1 MNKTKSSMIDKN
13 PKDAIK
19 LDLVVLDKSQ
29 TYSEEKM
36 LTEDGLYRYLY
47 QPAEQ
52 LEGQKNKLQ
61 TFSGIKIGIGLIKL

>member
-1 MNKTKSSMIDKN
+1 MIDKN

-47 QPAEQ
+47 QSAEQ

-61 TFSGIKIGIGLIKL
+61 TISGIKIGIGLIKL

>member
-1 MNKTKSSMIDKN
+1 MNKTKSSKKEKN

-52 LEGQKNKLQ
+52 HEGQKNKLQ

>member
-1 MNKTKSSMIDKN
+1 MIDKN

-47 QPAEQ
+47 QSAEQ

>member
-47 QPAEQ
+47 QSAEQ

>member
-1 MNKTKSSMIDKN
+1 MIDKN

-52 LEGQKNKLQ
+52 HEGQKKQASDFFWNKNWYRFNQ
-61 TFSGIKIGIGLIKL
+61 IVDN

>member
-1 MNKTKSSMIDKN
+1 
-13 PKDAIK
+13 
-19 LDLVVLDKSQ
+19 
-29 TYSEEKM
+29 M

-47 QPAEQ
+47 QSAEQ